1 MDRFLALLP
10 HARLVVF
17 VLGVF
22 GPLALMGMRGE
33 RIDVQVA
40 VAVFAGIAAGCS
52 IQRAPMVLRFV
63 AIVATVGAMV
73 FQAIEVFGE
82 ASQWGVSTAPVL
94 WALQGILMAAL
105 VYLLW
110 WNQRLL
116 MRS

>member
-17 VLGVF
+17 GLGVF

-52 IQRAPMVLRFV
+52 IRRAPVVLRFA
-63 AIVATVGAMV
+63 AIVAAVGAMV
-73 FQAIEVFGE
+73 FQAIDVFGE
-82 ASQWGVSTAPVL
+82 ASQWGISTAPVL
-94 WALQGILMAAL
+94 WALQGMLLAAL
-105 VYLLW
+105 IYLLL
-110 WNQRLL
+110 WNQRQL